1 MLGERKKGKK
11 MKINAI
17 GVTTFGNKQQIAKKA
32 AMALGAGSLL
42 AAPAAADSFVKGISK
57 PEKAVEEDIVKA
69 NDDGSPDDWNP
80 FDSCC

>member
-1 MLGERKKGKK
+1 

-32 AMALGAGSLL
+32 AMAAGAGALL
-42 AAPAAADSFVKGISK
+42 TAPIVDSFVKGISK
-57 PEKAVEEDIVKA
+57 PEKAVEENIIKA